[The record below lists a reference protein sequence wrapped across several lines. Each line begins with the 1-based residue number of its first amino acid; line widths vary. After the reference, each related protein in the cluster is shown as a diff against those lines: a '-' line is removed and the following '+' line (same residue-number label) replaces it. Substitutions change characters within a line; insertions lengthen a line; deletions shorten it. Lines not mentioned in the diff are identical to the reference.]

1 MVSLDLYT
9 QNIPLT
15 QVIRFS
21 PCFIPNINYFQK
33 AKFWSNYVSSLKGE
47 NVPSQVLAVTGQF
60 ISVLRLTCRVFVNY
74 SDGLDIINYNAGNQ
88 DLRANDPNIRNWHP
102 SVIET
107 LPNDYPELKMEFSK
121 LESQMFDR
129 PMRRAYEP
137 LTPVIADAN
146 ER

>member
-1 MVSLDLYT
+1 M
-9 QNIPLT
+9 
-15 QVIRFS
+15 
-21 PCFIPNINYFQK
+21 
-33 AKFWSNYVSSLKGE
+33 
-47 NVPSQVLAVTGQF
+47 
-60 ISVLRLTCRVFVNY
+60 
-74 SDGLDIINYNAGNQ
+74 
-88 DLRANDPNIRNWHP
+88 
-102 SVIET
+102 IET

>member
-1 MVSLDLYT
+1 MKISYHEKRIKSTEIFSMSL
-9 QNIPLT
+9 
-15 QVIRFS
+15 S
-21 PCFIPNINYFQK
+21 
-33 AKFWSNYVSSLKGE
+33 VSSP
-47 NVPSQVLAVTGQF
+47 PSSL
-60 ISVLRLTCRVFVNY
+60 LRT
-74 SDGLDIINYNAGNQ
+74 GLDIINYNAGNQ
-88 DLRANDPNIRNWHP
+88 DLRANDPNVRNWHP

>member
-1 MVSLDLYT
+1 MSDL
-9 QNIPLT
+9 
-15 QVIRFS
+15 
-21 PCFIPNINYFQK
+21 K
-33 AKFWSNYVSSLKGE
+33 M
-47 NVPSQVLAVTGQF
+47 GQF
-60 ISVLRLTCRVFVNY
+60 ISVLTCLVFVNY
-74 SDGLDIINYNAGNQ
+74 SDGLDVINYNAGNQ